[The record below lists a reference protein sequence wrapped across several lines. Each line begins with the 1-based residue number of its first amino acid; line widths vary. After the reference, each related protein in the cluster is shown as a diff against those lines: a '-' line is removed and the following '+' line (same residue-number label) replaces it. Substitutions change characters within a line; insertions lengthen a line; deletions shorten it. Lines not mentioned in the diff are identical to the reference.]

1 MRIKI
6 VFKSHYKEV
15 NEQNNYIQKNAKNKK
30 QITNLLKKGAKNG
43 IWKIS

>member
-1 MRIKI
+1 MNRTI
-6 VFKSHYKEV
+6 
-15 NEQNNYIQKNAKNKK
+15 IQKNAKNKK

>member
-15 NEQNNYIQKNAKNKK
+15 NEQNNYIQKKMQKTKTNHKK
-30 QITNLLKKGAKNG
+30 FKKEKKWHLEN
-43 IWKIS
+43 

>member
-1 MRIKI
+1 MNKGII
-6 VFKSHYKEV
+6 YKKM
-15 NEQNNYIQKNAKNKK
+15 QKKKK

>member
-15 NEQNNYIQKNAKNKK
+15 NEQGNYIQKMQKQK